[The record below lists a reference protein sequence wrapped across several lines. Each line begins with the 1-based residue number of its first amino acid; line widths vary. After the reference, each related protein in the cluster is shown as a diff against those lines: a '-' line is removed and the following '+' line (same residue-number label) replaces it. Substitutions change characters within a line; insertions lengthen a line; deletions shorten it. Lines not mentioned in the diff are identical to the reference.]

1 MATAVGYGYAGEAGR
16 VGPVATRDEASMGPI
31 LGHLTSAIE
40 PRGAFAMWLPGTADR
55 AVVPALRAG
64 FRLDQFPI
72 LLCWDR
78 PFADLARYLPI
89 SPGC

>member
-1 MATAVGYGYAGEAGR
+1 
-16 VGPVATRDEASMGPI
+16 
-31 LGHLTSAIE
+31 
-40 PRGAFAMWLPGTADR
+40 MWLPGTADR
-55 AVVPALRAG
+55 ALVAALRAG

-89 SPGC
+89 SPGLL